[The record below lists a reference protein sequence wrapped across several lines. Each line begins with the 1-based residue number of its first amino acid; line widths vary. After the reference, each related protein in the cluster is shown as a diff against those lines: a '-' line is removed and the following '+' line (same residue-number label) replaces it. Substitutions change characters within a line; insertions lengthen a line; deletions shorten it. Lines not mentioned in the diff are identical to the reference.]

1 MKEAM
6 VSTFKFF
13 FAHQDEEQEAWLR
26 AMANQGLHLV
36 NVNPFCVWTFRRG
49 APADVAYRLDYS
61 NAAGK
66 ADFHQLMQDAGWK
79 LAATTVGWE
88 YWCTAVVNGR
98 APEIYTDSLSKTR
111 KFQVLLAVLICTGMP
126 VVIMLLNANKQA
138 MFSGMSAPGRVIVG
152 IVFALYLLLVPYT
165 IVGLLR
171 RIRQIRAAPAG

>member
-1 MKEAM
+1 MKETM
-6 VSTFKFF
+6 VRTFKFF
-13 FAHQDEEQEAWLR
+13 FAHQDQEQEAWLR

-49 APADVAYRLDYS
+49 APADIAYRLDYS

-88 YWCTAVVNGR
+88 YWCTPVVNGR
-98 APEIYTDSLSKTR
+98 APEIYTDTLSKTR
-111 KFQVLLAVLICTGMP
+111 KFQLLLAVLVCTGLP
-126 VVIMLLNANKQA
+126 AFITFITSDKQA
-138 MFSGMSAPGRVIVG
+138 MIDQVSMPGRVIVG
-152 IVFALYLLLVPYT
+152 IVFVLYLLLVPYT

-171 RIRQIRAAPAG
+171 RIRQIRTAPAG

>member
-6 VSTFKFF
+6 VRTFKFF
-13 FAHQDEEQEAWLR
+13 LAHQDEEQETWLR

-36 NVNPFCVWTFRRG
+36 DVNPLSFWTFRRG
-49 APADVAYRLDYS
+49 APADVAYRVDYS
-61 NAAGK
+61 SAAGK

-88 YWCTAVVNGR
+88 YWCTPVVNGR
-98 APEIYTDSLSKTR
+98 APDIYTDSVSKTK
-111 KFQVLLAVLICTGMP
+111 KFQVVLAILICTGVPAFIAM
-126 VVIMLLNANKQA
+126 MNSDKQA
-138 MFSGMSAPGRVIVG
+138 LFAEVSMPGRVIIG
-152 IVFALYLLLVPYT
+152 IIFTVYLLLVPYT